1 MKFFLK
7 LMGAGLVGLL
17 ALTACGPTAAEP
29 TAAPPAPVAVETPA
43 TEAPALDPTDVTLVA
58 NTGRPQFLNSFAT
71 W

>member
-1 MKFFLK
+1 MKIFLK
-7 LMGAGLVGLL
+7 LVGAGLVSLL

-29 TAAPPAPVAVETPA
+29 IAAPAAPVTVETPA
-43 TEAPALDPTDVTLVA
+43 PEAPALDPTDVTLVA